1 MIRLKQA
8 DHAVRWQPKPDDS
21 ESDAFCPAQKEVY
34 ITHKGEHQMST
45 LEGLKPEKV
54 FHYFEQICQI
64 PHGSGNVEQISNYLS
79 AFAKERG
86 LFCIQDEW
94 KNIIIIKEATPGY
107 EQEEPFILQ
116 GHMDMVAV
124 KEPDY
129 EIDMA
134 KEPLRL
140 RAENG
145 RVYAEG
151 TSLGGDD
158 GIAVAYCLALLD
170 SQELAHPRLEIIL
183 TVDEEIGMEGAMGI
197 DLSMLRG
204 RRMIN
209 LDQEEEGI
217 FITSCAGGAGVDV
230 RIPMRRSAQET
241 DWEANCLME
250 VKLGGLAGG
259 HSGTEIHK
267 HGGNANVALVQLLKR
282 LTEQTG
288 VMLVSMEG
296 GVADNAIPKE
306 SSALIAVKKEQIKQ
320 IKALVEEEQMRLKE
334 ELSESDPA
342 LAITCN
348 MISMEANR
356 ECSVQGSKETTAVSG
371 DHAMKC
377 LCCMEDSVKHALSCI
392 SMLPNGVVAMSKH
405 VSGLV
410 ETSLNL
416 GVMKLTEDA
425 LLLKYAVRSSVDQ
438 EKEVLC
444 NKMKEIAK
452 QYGAETTVRNV
463 YPGWAYRV
471 DSALRDKMCA
481 VYEKMY
487 GSAPKLEAIHAGLE
501 CGILA
506 GKIPGLD
513 CISVGPDLMNVHTAQ
528 ESMDA
533 ASVERVWEYLI
544 AVLSDR

>member
-1 MIRLKQA
+1 
-8 DHAVRWQPKPDDS
+8 
-21 ESDAFCPAQKEVY
+21 
-34 ITHKGEHQMST
+34 
-45 LEGLKPEKV
+45 
-54 FHYFEQICQI
+54 
-64 PHGSGNVEQISNYLS
+64 
-79 AFAKERG
+79 
-86 LFCIQDEW
+86 
-94 KNIIIIKEATPGY
+94 
-107 EQEEPFILQ
+107 
-116 GHMDMVAV
+116 
-124 KEPDY
+124 
-129 EIDMA
+129 
-134 KEPLRL
+134 
-140 RAENG
+140 
-145 RVYAEG
+145 
-151 TSLGGDD
+151 
-158 GIAVAYCLALLD
+158 
-170 SQELAHPRLEIIL
+170 
-183 TVDEEIGMEGAMGI
+183 
-197 DLSMLRG
+197 
-204 RRMIN
+204 
-209 LDQEEEGI
+209 
-217 FITSCAGGAGVDV
+217 
-230 RIPMRRSAQET
+230 
-241 DWEANCLME
+241 ME

-282 LTEQTG
+282 LTEQTA